1 MPNVLATLEELF
13 NDFNVQTQSAN
24 YGKPVD
30 AVEFPCVHRDDSEP
44 ITLIWPDLE
53 RGPWIAGGAP
63 LRWWQGQP
71 VGESDIDVFC
81 ANSEQAEAV
90 IERIKE
96 YGRWTRKFDSDNATT
111 LSYWSKDNDRKTWT
125 IQIIKRR
132 YYKTLQEVIDS
143 FDMTVC
149 EIGTGG
155 NNWLLNKMTAR
166 DIRERNLRL
175 KMPLQPDAVKR
186 VVKYWTYG
194 YRPVPG
200 LLEAV
205 QNNPIAKWEFALDE
219 DYNNAF

>member
-1 MPNVLATLEELF
+1 MPNVLSTLEELF
-13 NDFNVQTQSAN
+13 NDFNVQTESVN
-24 YGKPVD
+24 YDKPV
-30 AVEFPCVHRDDSEP
+30 ATVEFPCVHGDDSEP
-44 ITLIWPDLE
+44 VTLIWPELE
-53 RGPWIAGGAP
+53 HGPWIAGGAA

-81 ANSEQAEAV
+81 ANREQAEAV

-96 YGRWTRKFDSDNATT
+96 FGRWQRKYDSDNATT
-111 LSYWSKDNDRKTWT
+111 LSYWSKDNSSKTWT

-155 NNWLLNKMTAR
+155 NHWLLNKMTAR

-200 LLEAV
+200 L
-205 QNNPIAKWEFALDE
+205 
-219 DYNNAF
+219 